1 MKLEDLYRQ
10 VIMDHYK
17 NPRNKGLVKNE
28 DYKEVHLHNPSCGDD
43 ITIEVKIEDAYK
55 DNPSVVSSSK
65 LHAGR
70 DDFLRKI
77 DSLSFEEQVE
87 KFLSTNNIENINPS
101 EDVNL
106 SDKYVIS
113 EGKGVTVLGFEP
125 EYAVVSDNG
134 EITIYGDDSML
145 VVTGNMVHMPDGT
158 IIDFKVSPVSIQVL
172 VNGAIAMIFRR

>member
-1 MKLEDLYRQ
+1 MSEDNRLDELEKALQHSNERRKRSRRLWL
-10 VIMDHYK
+10 VISA
-17 NPRNKGLVKNE
+17 VSIISAFIITFA
-28 DYKEVHLHNPSCGDD
+28 VSCD
-43 ITIEVKIEDAYK
+43 I
-55 DNPSVVSSSK
+55 SSIFDGIPPIS
-65 LHAGR
+65 
-70 DDFLRKI
+70 D
-77 DSLSFEEQVE
+77 
-87 KFLSTNNIENINPS
+87 NNIENINPY

-113 EGKGVTVLGFEP
+113 EGKGVTVLGFEQ

-134 EITIYGDDSML
+134 EITIYGDDSIL